1 MMKRWFGK
9 AVAFVGNVTV
19 TTIATVAATFTAVLT
34 AAKSYAL
41 GDITDL
47 FDAAALTDVSTGVKT
62 LLISMIAIALMF
74 VAYKLVRRSLAR
86 P

>member
-1 MMKRWFGK
+1 MIKRWFGK
-9 AVAFVGNVTV
+9 AVAYVANVTV
-19 TTIATVAATFTAVLT
+19 TTIATVAATFTAVFT
-34 AAKSYAL
+34 AVKSYAL

-47 FDAAALTDVSTGVKT
+47 FDAAALTDVSAGVKA